1 MNKETKAT
9 DKIGLV
15 KTNLISIRVTSPFFV
30 TWDPNFHRIRELKPI
45 LDLLLILCSKGTQ
58 DVLSFIGVDTEVA
71 SETTR
76 SSDENSPVLRSL
88 DLTSNI
94 FNNPATLVEWET
106 RGNYEEM
113 REVYGQSSP
122 TKKLIL
128 SRHSPSTNSSKLP
141 KWVKKRAIEG
151 QFTLTAK

>member
-15 KTNLISIRVTSPFFV
+15 KTNLISIKVTSPFFV
-30 TWDPNFHRIRELKPI
+30 TRDPNFHRIRELKPI
-45 LDLLLILCSKGTQ
+45 LDSLLILFSKGTR
-58 DVLSFIGVDTEVA
+58 DVLSFIGVDIEVA
-71 SETTR
+71 FETMR
-76 SSDENSPVLRSL
+76 SSNENSLRSL
-88 DLTSNI
+88 CLTSTI
-94 FNNPATLVEWET
+94 FNNLATLVEWET

-122 TKKLIL
+122 TKKPIL

-141 KWVKKRAIEG
+141 K
-151 QFTLTAK
+151 